1 MQNMIACMSVKN
13 DAQKNPTEI
22 VVMPIIKR
30 MRWFTNLKSSG
41 ATNLKLPVI
50 DKSGDRKSVV

>member
-50 DKSGDRKSVV
+50 DKSGEP